1 MLTTD
6 DLLSALLFMIPAYV
20 ANSTP
25 IIFGGGKA
33 IDFDKRFIDG
43 ERILG
48 ANKTIRGFISGLVFG
63 SLVGIVEGLA
73 MSQGMILRAFL
84 IPLGSLSGDLFGAFT
99 KRRLKLRPG
108 FPLPLMDQLDFIFGA
123 LLFSYPFHSLSL
135 NAIFIVLLITP
146 PLHLATNSI
155 AYVLKLKKTA
165 W

>member
-48 ANKTIRGFISGLVFG
+48 ANKTIRGFISGLIFG
-63 SLVGIVEGLA
+63 SLVGIVEGFA
-73 MSQGMILRAFL
+73 MSQGMIQSAFL
-84 IPLGSLSGDLFGAFT
+84 IPLGSLSGILAEVS
-99 KRRLKLRPG
+99 
-108 FPLPLMDQLDFIFGA
+108 IV
-123 LLFSYPFHSLSL
+123 FS
-135 NAIFIVLLITP
+135 
-146 PLHLATNSI
+146 
-155 AYVLKLKKTA
+155 
-165 W
+165 